1 MCKKV
6 TAHVRIWT
14 DLNEVTIHLSIRL
27 KRFQDSLPIS
37 GSYQDAHEVLDID
50 RLLWDARTPHM
61 CACAWRM
68 RTFAY
73 QSTRLNHTWPH
84 QDKLPLC
91 YGLSWQMDTSKVTL
105 ESVHWRKLKDTW
117 CSSLIPTKV
126 WIRGDRKHDILFWD
140 RYQFNLI
147 CQICCIIVLQG

>member
-1 MCKKV
+1 MR
-6 TAHVRIWT
+6 TPYIW
-14 DLNEVTIHLSIRL
+14 VYGFSHS
-27 KRFQDSLPIS
+27 RFTE
-37 GSYQDAHEVLDID
+37 Y
-50 RLLWDARTPHM
+50 RLLAPFWLLPGRPWSAGYWQAALGRQNFSGHM

-117 CSSLIPTKV
+117 SSSLIPTKV